1 MIAHLKEVVVDFLS
15 SAKSK
20 RVLVATLTA
29 FIIAGGR
36 EWFGMDDET
45 TTKLAGLA
53 GIIIL
58 GDSLRPVSRSTT
70 NGEE

>member
-53 GIIIL
+53 AALIVS
-58 GDSLRPVSRSTT
+58 DSLRPVSRVT